1 MAAVRD
7 LVVHV
12 NDEVV
17 SRHAF
22 ELATFLT
29 ADLRRRS
36 AERCWASV
44 IALRRAHGSDT
55 TSPSSCDAPLATRL
69 RCSSPMPALRIC

>member
-1 MAAVRD
+1 
-7 LVVHV
+7 
-12 NDEVV
+12 
-17 SRHAF
+17 
-22 ELATFLT
+22 
-29 ADLRRRS
+29 LRRRS